1 MLNTKLKYV
10 LKILNDVEFVTDIV
24 NNVERP
30 TVHLNILN
38 E

>member
-10 LKILNDVEFVTDIV
+10 LKILNDVFVTDIV